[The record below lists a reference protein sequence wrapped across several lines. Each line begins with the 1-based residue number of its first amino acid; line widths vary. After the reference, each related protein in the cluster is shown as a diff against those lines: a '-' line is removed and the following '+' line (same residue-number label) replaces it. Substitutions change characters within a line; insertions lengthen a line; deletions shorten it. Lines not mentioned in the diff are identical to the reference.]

1 MIKFLIKIIR
11 AFLKRVA
18 EAYQGGIRGVVR
30 IFFAKRTAG
39 VSIYE
44 VLAITPGRNRA
55 WVNTSVGVIKKPNG
69 SIPAKL
75 LETFGGYRRER
86 YMQFIL
92 NK

>member
-1 MIKFLIKIIR
+1 MKYLLRKIKEFINWILGLFK
-11 AFLKRVA
+11 KSSGVA
-18 EAYQGGIRGVVR
+18 
-30 IFFAKRTAG
+30 
-39 VSIYE
+39 IYE

-55 WVNTSVGVIKKPNG
+55 WVNSSVGVIKKPNG

-75 LETFGGYRRER
+75 LEAFGGYRRER

>member
-1 MIKFLIKIIR
+1 MKFLLRKIKEFINWILGL
-11 AFLKRVA
+11 FKKTS
-18 EAYQGGIRGVVR
+18 GVV
-30 IFFAKRTAG
+30 
-39 VSIYE
+39 IYE

-75 LETFGGYRRER
+75 LETFGGYSRER

>member
-1 MIKFLIKIIR
+1 MKFLLRKIKEFINWILGLFKK
-11 AFLKRVA
+11 AS
-18 EAYQGGIRGVVR
+18 GVV
-30 IFFAKRTAG
+30 
-39 VSIYE
+39 IYE

-55 WVNTSVGVIKKPNG
+55 WVNSSVGVIKKPNG

-75 LETFGGYRRER
+75 LETFGGYSRER